1 MIKNELSFSIK
12 FRVTNMLYP
21 IISGDMQGFRKKYIK
36 NNIQESQALQL
47 SIIFDG
53 LWI

>member
-1 MIKNELSFSIK
+1 
-12 FRVTNMLYP
+12 MLNT
-21 IISGDMQGFRKKYIK
+21 IILGDMQGFRKKYII
-36 NNIQESQALQL
+36 NSIQERQALQL